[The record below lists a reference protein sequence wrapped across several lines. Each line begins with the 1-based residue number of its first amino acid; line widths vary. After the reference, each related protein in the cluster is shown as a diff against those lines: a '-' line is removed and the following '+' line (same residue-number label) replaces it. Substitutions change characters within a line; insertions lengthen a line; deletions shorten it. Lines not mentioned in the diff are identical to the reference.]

1 MKTSARNEFSTKIV
15 DIKSGGVMS
24 EIVLELSSGIT
35 LVATITNSS
44 KDALALEVG
53 KEILA
58 LIKSSHIVLSKNN
71 LATSARNNI
80 KCSVTAVKTG
90 AVNSEIE
97 LSLGDLRLYSVIT
110 NESARELDIKNG
122 DEIYII
128 CKSTNVILAL
138 KD

>member
-1 MKTSARNEFSTKIV
+1 MKTSARNEFTTKIV

-53 KEILA
+53 KEVLA

-80 KCSVTAVKTG
+80 KCSVSAVKTG

-110 NESARELDIKNG
+110 NESTRELDIKNG
-122 DEIYII
+122 DEIYLI